1 MSQAR
6 ADNLRVGYLFDG
18 YLRPSEGVPAYID
31 SLAGYMEGQGHEA
44 TYLVGGSDRTG
55 PSIIELGRTA
65 TFGTNGNRVEQAPW
79 ISVKRAKE
87 VLDLAEP
94 DVLHLQMPHNPFASG
109 RVVKRAAEDVPVV
122 ATFHVLPN
130 SAGISIAL
138 RVIARMTGKFNRSL
152 SAMISNSEATQQF
165 LRDIYRI
172 DSEHLPCPVE
182 VSRFQAGKKLEQYND
197 DKTNVVFLGR
207 LVERKGAQHLIN
219 AVGNLDDNTRKKLRL
234 LIAGTGEL
242 EPELRG
248 QVAKLALSENV
259 EFLGYVSED
268 DKPDLLATADL
279 AVFPATGGESFG
291 IVLAE
296 AMASGSGLVIGGNNP
311 GYSSVLSDTP
321 EAIVNPRDIGAF
333 SNTLRR
339 FIMNKEERQGLHEVQ
354 QQKVLQFDS
363 SRVGARIEEIYKG
376 LAAS

>member
-1 MSQAR
+1 M
-6 ADNLRVGYLFDG
+6 RVGYLFDG
-18 YLRPSEGVPAYID
+18 YLRTSEGVPAYID
-31 SLAGYMEGQGHEA
+31 SLAGYMGGQGHEVA
-44 TYLVGGSDRTG
+44 YLVGGSDRTG

-79 ISVKRAKE
+79 VSAKRAQQ

-109 RVVKRAAEDVPVV
+109 RVVKRAVVDVPVV

-130 SAGISIAL
+130 SAGISIAMRAMA
-138 RVIARMTGKFNRSL
+138 RVTGKFNRSL
-152 SAMISNSEATQQF
+152 GAMISNSEATQQF

-172 DSEHLPCPVE
+172 DSEHIPCPVE
-182 VSRFQAGKKLEQYND
+182 VGRFQAGKRLEHYND

-219 AVGNLDDNTRKKLRL
+219 AVGNLDDNTRKRLRV

-242 EPELRG
+242 EPALRG
-248 QVAKLALSENV
+248 QVARLALSEHV
-259 EFLGYVSED
+259 EFLGYVAEV

-321 EAIVNPRDIGAF
+321 EAIVDPRNIGAF

-339 FIMNKEERQGLHEVQ
+339 FIMNEEERQRLHEAQ
-354 QQKVLQFDS
+354 QQKVMQFDTN
-363 SRVGARIEEIYKG
+363 RVGARIEEIYRD
-376 LAAS
+376 LVAS